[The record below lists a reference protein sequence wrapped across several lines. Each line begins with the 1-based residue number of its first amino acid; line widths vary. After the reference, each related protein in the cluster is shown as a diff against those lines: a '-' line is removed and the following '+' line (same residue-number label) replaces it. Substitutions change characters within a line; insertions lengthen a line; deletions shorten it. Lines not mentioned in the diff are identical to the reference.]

1 MTGMTVASPPM
12 SNPQPSAL
20 LRVIEEHGARL
31 LRYCGVSA
39 VNVLTGMSTLAF
51 CHAVLGW
58 SPVASSVSAWAVSTI
73 PAYLLSRHWV
83 WQQSGSHSMSAEIMP
98 FWILALAGLAFS
110 TLVVGLVG
118 TVTDSTLV
126 ILLGN
131 LGAYGVVWVVKYLVI
146 DNLMWSHEDSDHR
159 VEAAEAI

>member
-1 MTGMTVASPPM
+1 M
-12 SNPQPSAL
+12 SNSAPSAL
-20 LRVIEEHGARL
+20 IRVLEEHGAKL

-51 CHAVLGW
+51 AHAVLGW
-58 SPVASSVSAWAVSTI
+58 SAVVSSISAWAVSTV
-73 PAYLLSRHWV
+73 PAYLLSRYWV

-98 FWILALAGLAFS
+98 FWILALAGLSFS
-110 TLVVGLVG
+110 TLVVAIVAR
-118 TVTDSTLV
+118 VTASTPV

-146 DNLMWSHEDSDHR
+146 DNLMWSHDDPDSVVEA
-159 VEAAEAI
+159 VEAA

>member
-1 MTGMTVASPPM
+1 MRI
-12 SNPQPSAL
+12 L
-20 LRVIEEHGARL
+20 EEHGAKL

-39 VNVLTGMSTLAF
+39 VNVITGMSTLAF

-58 SPVASSVSAWAVSTI
+58 SPIASSISAWAVSTI

-83 WQQSGSHSMSAEIMP
+83 WQQSGSHSVSAEIMP

-110 TLVVGLVG
+110 TLVVGIVG
-118 TVTDSTLV
+118 TITDSTPM
-126 ILLGN
+126 ILLAN

-146 DNLMWSHEDSDHR
+146 DNLMWSHDGDDQV
-159 VEAAEAI
+159 VEAVEAI

>member
-1 MTGMTVASPPM
+1 M
-12 SNPQPSAL
+12 SNPKPSAL
-20 LRVIEEHGARL
+20 MRVLEEHGAKL

-58 SPVASSVSAWAVSTI
+58 SPVESSISAWAVSTI

-83 WQQSGSHSMSAEIMP
+83 WQQSGSHSVSAEIMP

-118 TVTDSTLV
+118 TVTDSTPM

-146 DNLMWSHEDSDHR
+146 DNLMWSHDDAQV
-159 VEAAEAI
+159 VEAVEAI

>member
-1 MTGMTVASPPM
+1 M
-12 SNPQPSAL
+12 SNPKPSTL
-20 LRVIEEHGARL
+20 VRVLEEHGAKL

-39 VNVLTGMSTLAF
+39 VNVVTGMSTLAF

-58 SPVASSVSAWAVSTI
+58 SPVASSISAWAVSTI

-83 WQQSGSHSMSAEIMP
+83 WQQSGSHSVSAEIMP

-118 TVTDSTLV
+118 TYTDSTPI

-146 DNLMWSHEDSDHR
+146 DNLMWSHKGDDAVIEA
-159 VEAAEAI
+159 VEAI